1 MDNPMFVYAM
11 DNRGAKTAPPPL
23 GNNTSGYHRMMFY
36 DIWAYGIN
44 ISSHAKF

>member
-1 MDNPMFVYAM
+1 MANPMFVYAM
-11 DNRGAKTAPPPL
+11 ANG

-36 DIWAYGIN
+36 DIWAYGMN

>member
-1 MDNPMFVYAM
+1 MANPMFVYAM
-11 DNRGAKTAPPPL
+11 ANGGSENRPPL

-36 DIWAYGIN
+36 DIWAYGMN